1 MQPEKQFV
9 NWQQDPHGNF
19 LARFVFPEKAREFSI
34 EVDLVAEMTVV
45 NPFDFFLE
53 PCGRDV
59 SVQLR
64 SDVGRGAE
72 AVFGR
77 VAARP
82 ACMPSC
88 LAGIDRT
95 KIRSVDFLVMLNGL
109 LHDRIKYVIRMDPGV
124 QSCEETLRL
133 GSGSCRDTAWL
144 LVQTLRNLGLAARF
158 VSGYLIQLTADIKSL
173 DGPPGPPQ
181 DFTDLHAWAEVYL
194 PGAGWIGLDATS
206 GLWAGEGH
214 IPLAATPDPASAAP
228 VTGAV
233 DPCEA
238 KFSFAM
244 SVTRIHEDPRVT
256 KPYTEEQ
263 WQRIESLGH
272 RVDAELEAGAVRL
285 TMGGEPTF
293 VSIDDMDGAEWN
305 TLALGKNKAAAG
317 RRFDHAAAKAIRR
330 ERPVAHRA
338 RKMVSRRIVAALGA
352 VAAIGAATASRFGTI
367 RGCWPTTGRIT
378 TMATAEARTFVAALA
393 QRLGVPDFA
402 IAGLRRC
409 LALSLEGRAAADQC
423 RSAEVET

>member
-1 MQPEKQFV
+1 MLPAKQFV

-19 LARFVFPEKAREFSI
+19 LARYVFPDKARELSI
-34 EVDLVAEMTVV
+34 EVDLIAEMTVI

-53 PCGRDV
+53 PSAETFPFGYDPLLAEE
-59 SVQLR
+59 LR
-64 SDVGRGAE
+64 SFLAVAPLGPHHAE
-72 AVFGR
+72 L
-77 VAARP
+77 
-82 ACMPSC
+82 
-88 LAGIDRT
+88 LAEIDRT

-124 QSCEETLRL
+124 QSCEETVRL

-158 VSGYLIQLTADIKSL
+158 VSGYLIQLKADIKSL
-173 DGPPGPPQ
+173 DGPAGPAK

-238 KFSFAM
+238 TFSFAM

-272 RVDAELEAGAVRL
+272 RVDADLEAGAVRL

-293 VSIDDMDGAEWN
+293 VSVDDMDGPEWN
-305 TLALGKNKAAAG
+305 TLALGKNKRLLAGDLTTRLRKRFAAN
-317 RRFDHAAAKAIRR
+317 
-330 ERPVAHRA
+330 
-338 RKMVSRRIVAALGA
+338 
-352 VAAIGAATASRFGTI
+352 
-367 RGCWPTTGRIT
+367 
-378 TMATAEARTFVAALA
+378 
-393 QRLGVPDFA
+393 
-402 IAGLRRC
+402 
-409 LALSLEGRAAADQC
+409 
-423 RSAEVET
+423 